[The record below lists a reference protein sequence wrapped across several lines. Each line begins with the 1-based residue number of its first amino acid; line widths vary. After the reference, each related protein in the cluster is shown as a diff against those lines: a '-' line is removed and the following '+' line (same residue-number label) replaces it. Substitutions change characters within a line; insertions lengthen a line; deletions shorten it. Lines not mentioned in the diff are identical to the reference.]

1 MPGNLYF
8 NLPFCSNFLHF
19 HFTSSTY
26 VSTFFIVLS
35 LSHTLS
41 SLSSSIKDT
50 QTFSFPYTDPPSWP
64 VLAFSVHQKGALWF
78 MALKPSMTIGTWEGF
93 RASRFVHWVI
103 WLVCFLQTLTS
114 LSPLKEDGLC
124 GEANCQCSSMRLSVF
139 FAIRV
144 WWGDS
149 FSHHFSMALGRRQS
163 KHMESIKPPEVPH
176 SHSDLLQFS
185 F

>member
-1 MPGNLYF
+1 M
-8 NLPFCSNFLHF
+8 SA
-19 HFTSSTY
+19 
-26 VSTFFIVLS
+26 LS
-35 LSHTLS
+35 LLCLCLSLPLTHTIILNLLVLKIHRHS
-41 SLSSSIKDT
+41 PFPT
-50 QTFSFPYTDPPSWP
+50 QTLQAARFGIQCSPERCS
-64 VLAFSVHQKGALWF
+64 LVHGSQ
-78 MALKPSMTIGTWEGF
+78 ALKPSVTIGTWEGF

-103 WLVCFLQTLTS
+103 WLVFFLQTLTS

-144 WWGDS
+144 WWEDS

-185 F
+185 S